1 MTKKQTHWLLITA
14 LSGFLAVALGAF
26 AAHGLK
32 PHLDERAQ
40 QWFQLATSYQLWH
53 TLALLTLVTT
63 VLEKSRWFSLCAYG
77 WLLGMLLFCG
87 SLYLMAITDN
97 TKLAFI
103 TPIGGAALLTGWLG
117 LAIGAVKSR

>member
-1 MTKKQTHWLLITA
+1 MTKKQTNWLLITA
-14 LSGFLAVALGAF
+14 ISGFLAVALGAF

-40 QWFQLATSYQLWH
+40 QWLQLATSYQLWH
-53 TLALLTLVTT
+53 TLALLALVTT
-63 VLEKSRWFSLCAYG
+63 VLERNRWFSLAAFG

-87 SLYLMAITDN
+87 SLYLMAITGN

-117 LAIGAVKSR
+117 LAVGAMKSR

>member
-1 MTKKQTHWLLITA
+1 MTKKQTNWLLITA
-14 LSGFLAVALGAF
+14 ISGFLAVALGAL

-53 TLALLTLVTT
+53 TLALLALVTT
-63 VLEKSRWFSLCAYG
+63 VLERNRWFSLAAFG

-87 SLYLMAITDN
+87 SLYLMAITGN

-117 LAIGAVKSR
+117 LAVGAMKSR

>member
-1 MTKKQTHWLLITA
+1 MTKKQTNWLLITA
-14 LSGFLAVALGAF
+14 ISGFLAVALGAF

-53 TLALLTLVTT
+53 TLALLALVTT
-63 VLEKSRWFSLCAYG
+63 VLERNRWFSLAAFG

-87 SLYLMAITDN
+87 SLYLMAITGN

-117 LAIGAVKSR
+117 LAVGAMKSR